1 MHQFVYTILLQ
12 TLFFFQAVGVF
23 LRTFVKNIKK
33 MPIKNGHN
41 AKCPL
46 LVLSTDN
53 GQSLQLYCDLYKV
66 SALHLSGLHEVRN
79 ELFLSGN
86 HTLEVKATV
95 HW

>member
-1 MHQFVYTILLQ
+1 
-12 TLFFFQAVGVF
+12 
-23 LRTFVKNIKK
+23 

-53 GQSLQLYCDLYKV
+53 GHSLQLYCDLYKV

-86 HTLEVKATV
+86 HTF
-95 HW
+95 